1 MNEAQQL
8 IDSIENDV
16 QRLRNIDPALLAS
29 LIAKLDALRRMV
41 P

>member
-1 MNEAQQL
+1 MTEAQQL
-8 IDSIENDV
+8 IDSVENDV

-41 P
+41 Q